1 MEVSF
6 LLLQAKAR
14 LSRHHFFMFEI
25 DVDNCFDVGSQQS
38 MVPIAA
44 RAYMSMLSDC
54 FMSYNRF
61 LQPYK
66 FYELPLEDCPLTQF
80 SSHVYH
86 EMTGFC
92 LEQLEVIN

>member
-6 LLLQAKAR
+6 LLLQAKAH
-14 LSRHHFFMFEI
+14 LSRHHFLMFEI
-25 DVDNCFDVGSQQS
+25 DADNCFDVGSQPS
-38 MVPIAA
+38 TMPIAA

-66 FYELPLEDCPLTQF
+66 FYELPQVDCPHTQF
-80 SSHVYH
+80 SHVCH
-86 EMTGFC
+86 EMTGC
-92 LEQLEVIN
+92 WP